1 MNKNIYALLC
11 LLLFPIFMQ
20 GQNLTPYPK
29 KLQPAAG
36 QFILEDKMPASVVNT
51 SDFNREHFFQLL
63 EDAGLATQ
71 KMDKKAGKQPGFI
84 IEKAVAEAE
93 LKRML
98 NINNLDET
106 YNPEAE
112 GYILNISANNVHL
125 FALTDAGIFYGIQT
139 LKQLL
144 QNYSKERIIP
154 ARTIY
159 DKPDFAV
166 RAWQD
171 DISRGPIPTM
181 EMLKQ
186 EIKTMASFKLN
197 YFTLYTEQV
206 FKLESH
212 PTIAPEEG
220 ITKEQISEL
229 SAFAKDYQVT
239 LIGNY
244 QSFGH
249 MEKSLNRPGYTH
261 LLESGHIISPVMD
274 ESYQFLDDAYK
285 EVVPAYSGEYFNIN
299 ADETFGLGEGKSKA
313 LFDSIGIAGIYAQ
326 HINRLNELLKKYGK
340 KILMWGDI
348 AASHPDIVSALPK
361 DITVIVWG
369 YHAADNFDYAIRP
382 ISEQGLNF
390 WVAPGVNCWSNV
402 YPDLKSAEI
411 NIYNFIRDGYKLNA
425 TGVLNTSWDDDG
437 LNFFNDT
444 WHGFAWGAEN
454 SWNAP
459 HDLETTASDKE
470 LAFRYARFN
479 RAFDVQF
486 YGLNVSDE
494 SITSIMWQLAALH
507 QSGIRDALKNS
518 RFFEPIF
525 PIHADYI
532 QKGRKEENTVALN
545 RLDSL
550 VSRLEVLIPLVKDN
564 KSTLDYSLYAI
575 NRAQFTLK
583 KNLFRI
589 SMNDYLKEPSTEA
602 KTEISPDSYRDAKSA
617 LIDELGFLKK
627 EYIRLWNNENRAY
640 WLDVNEK
647 QFDKLIE
654 SLELLDGYILFEPL
668 NQVDAKGRQVL
679 MRSVFNDYPIHYAIN
694 ADTVTSASLVY
705 QTPVYINEDATI
717 LARSMDKNIEFPI
730 QKISLIHHKG
740 IGRLLKLTSPYSDY
754 HPSYDGGGEYALLD
768 GQLGKPEDLKSGL
781 WQGFGGDIEIELDL
795 PNKEPLQSFTMGFFQ
810 HTDIWVIFPKQVE
823 IYIKDKPDQEYKLY
837 TTIKGT
843 VPPES
848 KGSLKE
854 NYTALLNGIQP
865 RYMKVIARYYGKL
878 PEWHPAGS
886 GYDSMIFS
894 DEIILR

>member
-1 MNKNIYALLC
+1 MTDAKKFTIVC
-11 LLLFPIFMQ
+11 FFILFPCFVF

-29 KLQPAAG
+29 KLQPATGSFA
-36 QFILEDKMPASVVNT
+36 LKTKMPVSVVNT
-51 SDFNREHFFQLL
+51 SDFNHEFFLQIL
-63 EDAGLATQ
+63 ENIGIEAQ
-71 KMDKKAGKQPGFI
+71 KTDKKASKQPGFV
-84 IEKAVAEAE
+84 IERLDSEIDLKIKLKAN
-93 LKRML
+93 K
-98 NINNLDET
+98 LDNT
-106 YNPEAE
+106 FNPEAE
-112 GYILNISANNVHL
+112 GYVINISSDGVHL

-144 QNYSKERIIP
+144 RNYGKQHMLP
-154 ARTIY
+154 AMAIY
-159 DKPDFAV
+159 DKPDIAV

-186 EIKTMASFKLN
+186 EIKNMASFKLN
-197 YFTLYTEQV
+197 FFTLYTEQV

-212 PTIAPEEG
+212 PTIAPADG

-229 SAFAKDYQVT
+229 SEFAKDYQVT

-249 MEKSLNRPGYTH
+249 MEKSLSKPGYTH

-274 ESYQFLDDAYK
+274 ESYRFLDDVYK

-299 ADETFGLGEGKSKA
+299 CDETFGLGEGKSKA
-313 LFDSIGIAGIYAQ
+313 LFDSIGISGIYAL
-326 HINRLNELLKKYGK
+326 HINKLNDLLKKYDK

-369 YHAADNFDYAIRP
+369 YHAADNFDYAVLP

-402 YPDLKSAEI
+402 YPDLKSAKI
-411 NIYNFIRDGYKLNA
+411 NIYNFIRDAYKPGA

-459 HDLETTASDKE
+459 PDLKKTASDKE
-470 LAFRYARFN
+470 LALRYERFN
-479 RAFDVQF
+479 HAFDTQF
-486 YGLNVSDE
+486 YGLNAADE
-494 SITSIMWQLAALH
+494 SITSIMLQLASLH
-507 QSGIRDALKNS
+507 QSGIRDALKNT

-532 QKGRKEENTVALN
+532 QKGRKEENTGALN
-545 RLDSL
+545 HLDSL
-550 VSRLEVLIPLVKDN
+550 AKRLEVLIPLVKEN
-564 KSTLDYSLYAI
+564 KSSLDYLLYGI
-575 NRAQFTLK
+575 NRAQFILK
-583 KNLFRI
+583 KNLLRI
-589 SMNDYLKEPSTEA
+589 SVNDYLNEPSALAE
-602 KTEISPDSYRDAKSA
+602 KEIKADKSK
-617 LIDELGFLKK
+617 LIDELGLLKK
-627 EYIRLWNNENRAY
+627 GYIRLWNNENRAY

-654 SLELLDGYILFEPL
+654 SLQMLDGYILFEPL
-668 NQVDAKGRQVL
+668 NQVDAKGRQVRI
-679 MRSVFNDYPIHYAIN
+679 RSVFNEYPIHYAIN
-694 ADTVTSASLVY
+694 SDTVTMASAEY
-705 QTPVYINEDATI
+705 IAPIYINEDATI

-730 QKISLIHHKG
+730 QSISLIHHKG
-740 IGRLLKLTSPYSDY
+740 IGRLLKLTSPYSNY

-795 PNKEPLQSFTMGFFQ
+795 TNKEPLQSFTMGFYQ

-823 IYIKDKPDQEYKLY
+823 IYIKDKPEQEYKLY

-843 VPPES
+843 LPPEA
-848 KGSLKE
+848 KGSLRE
-854 NYTALLNGIQP
+854 NYTAPLNGIKP
-865 RYMKVIARYYGKL
+865 RYMKVIARSYGKL

-886 GYDSMIFS
+886 AYDSMIFS

>member
-1 MNKNIYALLC
+1 MRRISIILC
-11 LLLFPIFMQ
+11 LGMLLPFTII
-20 GQNLTPYPK
+20 GQNLTPFPK
-29 KLQPAAG
+29 KLQPATG
-36 QFILEDKMPASVVNT
+36 IFELKVQMPVSVLNASE
-51 SDFNREHFFQLL
+51 FNRELSFQILKDFGI
-63 EDAGLATQ
+63 EAQ
-71 KMDKKAGKQPGFI
+71 KLDKKKGKQPGFI
-84 IEKAVAEAE
+84 IEKPVSEID
-93 LKRML
+93 LKL
-98 NINNLDET
+98 KLKANNLDDT
-106 YNPEAE
+106 FNPQAE
-112 GYILNISANNVHL
+112 GYVLNISANGVHL

-144 QNYSKERIIP
+144 QNYSSERIIP
-154 ARTIY
+154 AMAIY
-159 DKPDFAV
+159 DKPNIAV

-181 EMLKQ
+181 DMLKQ
-186 EIKTMASFKLN
+186 EIKTLASFKLN

-212 PTIAPEEG
+212 PTIAPADG

-229 SAFAKDYQVT
+229 SEFAKDYQVT

-249 MEKSLNRPGYTH
+249 MEKSLNKPGYTH

-274 ESYQFLDDAYK
+274 ESYEFLDDVYK

-313 LFDSIGIAGIYAQ
+313 LFDSIGIAGIYAL
-326 HINRLNELLKKYGK
+326 HINKLNDLLKKYGK

-369 YHAADNFDYAIRP
+369 YHAADNFDYAILP

-402 YPDLKSAEI
+402 YPDLESAKI
-411 NIYNFIRDGYKLNA
+411 NIYNFIRDAYKLGA
-425 TGVLNTSWDDDG
+425 TGVINTSWDDDG

-459 HDLETTASDKE
+459 PDLEKTASDKE
-470 LAFRYARFN
+470 LALRYERFN
-479 RAFDVQF
+479 HAFDTQF
-486 YGLNVSDE
+486 YGLNAADE
-494 SITSIMWQLAALH
+494 SITSIMWEFAALH
-507 QSGIRDALKNS
+507 QSGIRDALKNT

-532 QKGRKEENTVALN
+532 QKGRMEENAGALN

-550 VSRLEVLIPLVKDN
+550 ANRLEALMPLVKDH
-564 KSTLDYSLYAI
+564 KPTFDYLLYAI
-575 NRAQFTLK
+575 HAAEFTLK
-583 KNLFRI
+583 KNLLRI
-589 SMNDYLKEPSTEA
+589 AVNDYLKEPSIESEN
-602 KTEISPDSYRDAKSA
+602 EIKADKST
-617 LIDELGFLKK
+617 LIEELGRLKK

-654 SLELLDGYILFEPL
+654 SLQMLDGHIIFEPL
-668 NQVDAKGRQVL
+668 NAVDAKGRQVL
-679 MRSVFNDYPIHYAIN
+679 LRSVFNEYPIHYAIN
-694 ADTVTSASLVY
+694 SDTVTMASPEYLA
-705 QTPVYINEDATI
+705 PIYINEDATI
-717 LARSMDKNIEFPI
+717 LARSMDKNIEFPT
-730 QKISLIHHKG
+730 QRISLVHHKG
-740 IGRLLKLTSPYSDY
+740 IGRLLKLNSPYSDY
-754 HPSYDGGGEYALLD
+754 HPSYDGGGDYALLD

-795 PNKEPLQSFTMGFFQ
+795 PNKEPLQSFTMGFYQ

-823 IYIKDKPDQEYKLY
+823 IYVKDKSEQEYKLY

-854 NYTALLNGIQP
+854 NYTAPLNGIKP
-865 RYMKVIARYYGKL
+865 RYMKVIARFYGKL

>member
-1 MNKNIYALLC
+1 M
-11 LLLFPIFMQ
+11 LFPCFIF
-20 GQNLTPYPK
+20 GQNLTPFPK
-29 KLQPAAG
+29 TLQPTSGTFA
-36 QFILEDKMPASVVNT
+36 LESKMPVSLVNS
-51 SDFNREHFFQLL
+51 SDFNRELL
-63 EDAGLATQ
+63 LQIVKDAGIDAQ
-71 KMDKKAGKQPGFI
+71 KLDKKSRKLPGFI
-84 IEKAVAEAE
+84 IERLGSEIDFKIKLKAN
-93 LKRML
+93 K
-98 NINNLDET
+98 LDDT
-106 YNPEAE
+106 FNPETE
-112 GYILNISANNVHL
+112 GYVLNISANNVHL

-144 QNYSKERIIP
+144 QNYSKQRMLP
-154 ARTIY
+154 AMAIY
-159 DKPDFAV
+159 DKPDIAV

-181 EMLKQ
+181 DMLKQ

-212 PTIAPEEG
+212 PTIAPADG

-229 SAFAKDYQVT
+229 SKFAKDYQVT

-249 MEKSLNRPGYTH
+249 MEKSLNKPGYTH

-274 ESYQFLDDAYK
+274 ESYQFLDDVYK
-285 EVVPAYSGEYFNIN
+285 EIVPAYSGEYFNIN

-313 LFDSIGIAGIYAQ
+313 LFDSIGIAGIYAL
-326 HINRLNELLKKYGK
+326 HINKLNDLLKKYKK

-348 AASHPDIVSALPK
+348 AASHPEIVSALPK

-369 YHAADNFDYAIRP
+369 YHAADNFDYAILP

-390 WVAPGVNCWSNV
+390 WVAPGVNGWSNV
-402 YPDLKSAEI
+402 YPDMKSAKI
-411 NIYNFIRDGYKLNA
+411 NIYNFIRDAYKLGA

-437 LNFFNDT
+437 LNFFNDS
-444 WHGFAWGAEN
+444 WQGFAWGAEN

-459 HDLETTASDKE
+459 PDLEKTASDKE
-470 LAFRYARFN
+470 LALRYERFN
-479 RAFDVQF
+479 HAFDTQF
-486 YGLNVSDE
+486 YGLNAADE
-494 SITSIMWQLAALH
+494 SITSIMWEFAALH
-507 QSGIRDALKNS
+507 QTGIRDALKNT
-518 RFFEPIF
+518 RFFEPVF
-525 PIHADYI
+525 PIHADYV
-532 QKGRKEENTVALN
+532 QKGRKEENNKALYH
-545 RLDSL
+545 LDSL
-550 VSRLEVLIPLVKDN
+550 ANRLKVLMPLVKYN
-564 KSTLDYSLYAI
+564 ESTLDYLLYAI
-575 NRAQFTLK
+575 HGAQFTLK
-583 KNLFRI
+583 KNLLRI
-589 SMNDYLKEPSTEA
+589 FVNNYLKEPSIES
-602 KTEISPDSYRDAKSA
+602 EIEIKSNKSK
-617 LIDELGFLKK
+617 LISDLGLLKK
-627 EYIRLWNNENRAY
+627 EYIRLWNNENRSY

-654 SLELLDGYILFEPL
+654 SLQLLDGYILFEPL
-668 NQVDAKGRQVL
+668 NQVDAKGRQVRI
-679 MRSVFNDYPIHYAIN
+679 RSVFNEYPIHYALN
-694 ADTVTSASLVY
+694 ADTVTMASPEYLA
-705 QTPVYINEDATI
+705 PIYINEDATI

-730 QKISLIHHKG
+730 QRISLVHHKG

-781 WQGFGGDIEIELDL
+781 WQGFGGDIELELDL
-795 PNKEPLQSFTMGFFQ
+795 PDKEPLQSFTMGFYQ

-823 IYIKDKPDQEYKLY
+823 IYIKDKPEQEYKLY

-843 VPPES
+843 VPPEA

-854 NYTALLNGIQP
+854 NYTAPLNGIQP
-865 RYMKVIARYYGKL
+865 RCMKVIARFYGKL

>member
-1 MNKNIYALLC
+1 MSNGTRFIILSSLM
-11 LLLFPIFMQ
+11 LFSCFTY

-29 KLQPAAG
+29 KLQPASG
-36 QFILEDKMPASVVNT
+36 TFVFKDKMPVSVLNST
-51 SDFNREHFFQLL
+51 DFNQKLL
-63 EDAGLATQ
+63 LQTLKDAGIETQ
-71 KMDKKAGKQPGFI
+71 NLDKKTGKLPGFF
-84 IEKAVAEAE
+84 IEKAISETD
-93 LKRML
+93 LKLKLRK
-98 NINNLDET
+98 NNLDAT
-106 YNPEAE
+106 FNPQAE
-112 GYILNISANNVHL
+112 GYALNISPKGIHL

-144 QNYSKERIIP
+144 RNYGSERILP
-154 ARTIY
+154 AMAIY
-159 DKPDFAV
+159 DKPDIAV

-181 EMLKQ
+181 DMLKQ
-186 EIKTMASFKLN
+186 EIITMASFKLN

-206 FKLESH
+206 FKLKSH
-212 PTIAPEEG
+212 PTIAPADG

-249 MEKSLNRPGYTH
+249 MEKSLNKPGYTH

-274 ESYQFLDDAYK
+274 ESYRFLDDVYK

-313 LFDSIGIAGIYAQ
+313 LFDSIGIAGIYAL
-326 HINRLNELLKKYGK
+326 HINKLNDLLKKYGK

-369 YHAADNFDYAIRP
+369 YHAADNFEYAILP
-382 ISEQGLNF
+382 ISRQGLNF
-390 WVAPGVNCWSNV
+390 WVAPGVNGWSNV
-402 YPDLKSAEI
+402 YPDMKSSEI
-411 NIYNFIRDGYKLNA
+411 NIYNFIRDAYKLKA

-459 HDLETTASDKE
+459 PDLEKPASDKE

-479 RAFDVQF
+479 RAFDTQF
-486 YGLNVSDE
+486 YGLNAADE
-494 SITSIMWQLAALH
+494 SITSIMLQLASLH
-507 QSGIRDALKNS
+507 QSGIRDALKNT

-532 QKGRKEENTVALN
+532 QKGRKEENTGALN

-550 VSRLEVLIPLVKDN
+550 ANRLEVLIPLVKEN
-564 KSTLDYSLYAI
+564 KSSLDYLVYGIS
-575 NRAQFTLK
+575 RAQFILK
-583 KNLFRI
+583 KNLLRI
-589 SMNDYLKEPSTEA
+589 SVNDYLNEPSALAE
-602 KTEISPDSYRDAKSA
+602 KEIKANKSK
-617 LIDELGFLKK
+617 LIDELGLLKK

-647 QFDKLIE
+647 QFDKLSE
-654 SLELLDGYILFEPL
+654 SLQLMDGYILFEPL

-679 MRSVFNDYPIHYAIN
+679 IRSVFNEYPIHYAIN
-694 ADTVTSASLVY
+694 ADTVTMASPEY
-705 QTPVYINEDATI
+705 IAPIYINEDATI

-730 QKISLIHHKG
+730 QRISLIHHKG

-795 PNKEPLQSFTMGFFQ
+795 PNKEPLQTFTMGFYQ
-810 HTDIWVIFPKQVE
+810 NTDIWVIFPKQVE
-823 IYIKDKPDQEYKLY
+823 IYVKDKPDQEYKLY

-843 VPPES
+843 VPPEA

-854 NYTALLNGIQP
+854 NYTAPLNGIQP
-865 RYMKVIARYYGKL
+865 RYMKVIARFYGKL
-878 PEWHPAGS
+878 PDWHPAGS

>member
-1 MNKNIYALLC
+1 MKKIVVILC
-11 LLLFPIFMQ
+11 LGLLVSFTIF
-20 GQNLTPYPK
+20 GQNLTPFPK
-29 KLQPAAG
+29 RLQTTTG
-36 QFILEDKMPASVVNT
+36 SFTFKTQMPVSVVNT
-51 SDFNREHFFQLL
+51 SDFNRELVNQIL
-63 EDAGLATQ
+63 EDTGIEAQ
-71 KMDKKAGKQPGFI
+71 NVDKKTRKQAGFL
-84 IEKAVAEAE
+84 IEKCVSAAD
-93 LKRML
+93 LKLKLRT
-98 NINNLDET
+98 NNLDDT
-106 YNPEAE
+106 FNPEAE
-112 GYILNISANNVHL
+112 GYVLNISGNGVHL
-125 FALTDAGIFYGIQT
+125 FALKDAGIFYGIQT

-144 QNYSKERIIP
+144 QNYGSERIIP
-154 ARTIY
+154 AMTIY

-249 MEKSLNRPGYTH
+249 MEKSLNRPGYKH

-274 ESYQFLDDAYK
+274 ESYQFLDDVYK

-299 ADETFGLGEGKSKA
+299 CDETFGLGEGKSKA
-313 LFDSIGIAGIYAQ
+313 LFDSIGIAGIYAL
-326 HINRLNELLKKYGK
+326 HINRLNDLLKKYGK

-369 YHAADNFDYAIRP
+369 YHAAENFDYAILP
-382 ISEQGLNF
+382 ISDQGLNF

-402 YPDLKSAEI
+402 YPDMKSAEI
-411 NIYNFIRDGYKLNA
+411 NIYNFIRDAYKLNA

-459 HDLETTASDKE
+459 PDLETTASDKE

-479 RAFDVQF
+479 RAFDAQF
-486 YGLNVSDE
+486 YGLNVTDE
-494 SITSIMWQLAALH
+494 SITSIMWQLATLH

-532 QKGRKEENTVALN
+532 QKGKKEENALALS

-550 VSRLEVLIPLVKDN
+550 ASRLEVMMPLVKDN
-564 KSTLDYSLYAI
+564 KSTLDYLLYGI
-575 NRAQFTLK
+575 SRAQFTLK

-589 SMNDYLKEPSTEA
+589 SVNDYLNEPSNESESKIKGT
-602 KTEISPDSYRDAKSA
+602 KSE
-617 LIDELGFLKK
+617 LIEELGLLKK

-647 QFDKLIE
+647 QFDKIIE
-654 SLELLDGYILFEPL
+654 SLQLLDGYILFEPL
-668 NQVDAKGRQVL
+668 NQVDEQGRQVR

-694 ADTVTSASLVY
+694 ADTVTMAS
-705 QTPVYINEDATI
+705 PEYIEPIYVDEDATI
-717 LARSMDKNIEFPI
+717 MARSIDKNIEFPI
-730 QKISLIHHKG
+730 QWISLIYHKG

-754 HPSYDGGGEYALLD
+754 HPAYDGGGEYALLD

-781 WQGFGGDIEIELDL
+781 WQGFGGSDIEIEIDL
-795 PNKEPLQSFTMGFFQ
+795 GKKEPLQSFSMGFFQ

-823 IYIKDKPDQEYKLY
+823 IYIKDKADQEYKLF
-837 TTIKGT
+837 TTIKGK
-843 VPPES
+843 VPPEA

-854 NYTALLNGIQP
+854 NYTASLNGIQP